1 MPAPERLGDVL
12 ERLIDRLGYRERMDA
27 VRAVETWAHLAGP
40 RINAQTDRVWVHERK
55 LYVQIRSAAWRHQLH
70 LQRRAWC
77 ERLNQEFGR
86 PVVDE
91 VVFR

>member
-1 MPAPERLGDVL
+1 MASPQPLGDVL
-12 ERLIDRLGYRERMDA
+12 QQIIDRFGYRDRLDA
-27 VRAVETWAHLAGP
+27 VRAVEAWAHVAGP

-55 LYVQIRSAAWRHQLH
+55 LFVQVRSAPWRHQLH

-77 ERLNQEFGR
+77 ERLNEELGGA
-86 PVVDE
+86 VVEE